1 MDKSLKFIYL
11 SNLIEEYNKH
21 YNYLYLELI
30 KINDYESINHNIND
44 ISKNYLN
51 TKFNLD
57 NILMLLNNSI
67 K

>member
-30 KINDYESINHNIND
+30 KINEYESINHNIND
-44 ISKNYLN
+44 ISKNNLN
-51 TKFNLD
+51 TKINLD
-57 NILMLLNNSI
+57 NILMLLNNTI

>member
-30 KINDYESINHNIND
+30 KINEYESINHNIND